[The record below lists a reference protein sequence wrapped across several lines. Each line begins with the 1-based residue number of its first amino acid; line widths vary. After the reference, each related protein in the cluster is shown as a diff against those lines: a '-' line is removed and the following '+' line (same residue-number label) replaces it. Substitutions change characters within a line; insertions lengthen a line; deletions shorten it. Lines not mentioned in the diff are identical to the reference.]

1 MRVVILTPSFLPAYN
16 GMTFATLQHAS
27 MLTDLGHHVTVV
39 ASCPCEHRD
48 EVAATLSERGMS
60 FLPAGLAG
68 SGLISRPVVGDV
80 GSLVECVAA
89 LEPNVVVVEA
99 RFFWGYHLIPVFKQR
114 GLTVA
119 LISHG
124 SPATRFAWS
133 VRWVL
138 KTAAYVYYA
147 LMYERRILRAVDGV
161 AVLSAHEDNERFRD
175 ARLYRQLGFSPIV
188 VANTSI
194 ESAAAQVRKV
204 GGEPGKLR
212 IAVVGDMSPLK
223 NQLAAVGIA
232 QGNDAVSFVR
242 FYFPA
247 ETEYSRMLA
256 SRARAKGIANFQ
268 YRTGLDREA
277 IIRSLGDIDLML
289 CLSTTEA
296 QPLSIIDG
304 LACGLPFLSTPVGCL
319 PSMKGGVVSDIP
331 GMRGVIRQLAGD
343 AGAMEDLA
351 REARVFFEMAHSE
364 SAVKPALAALITAAV
379 RKVR

>member
-1 MRVVILTPSFLPAYN
+1 MRVAVLTPSFFPAYN
-16 GMTFATLQHAS
+16 GMTFASLQHAS
-27 MLTDLGHHVTVV
+27 MLSDLGHEVAIA
-39 ASCPCEHRD
+39 ASCPREQLESNTSCL
-48 EVAATLSERGMS
+48 AERGVA
-60 FLPAGLAG
+60 FLPMDISG
-68 SGLISRPVVGDV
+68 SGLPSRPVVGDIR
-80 GSLVECVAA
+80 S
-89 LEPNVVVVEA
+89 VVESIA
-99 RFFWGYHLIPVFKQR
+99 SFAPRVLIVEGRYFWGYHLIPYLRHR
-114 GLTVA
+114 GLPVA

-124 SPATRFAWS
+124 SAATDFDWTVAWAVKS
-133 VRWVL
+133 I
-138 KTAAYVYYA
+138 AYGAYHVSH
-147 LMYERRILRAVDGV
+147 ERRILRAIDAV

-175 ARLYRQLGFSPIV
+175 ARLYRRLGFTPVV

-194 ESAAAQVRKV
+194 EAAAAQVRKV
-204 GGEPGKLR
+204 DGEPGKLR

-223 NQLAAVGIA
+223 NQMAAMGIV

-247 ETEYSRMLA
+247 ETEYSRLLA

-277 IIRSLGDIDLML
+277 IIRSLGDIDVML

-296 QPLSIIDG
+296 QPLSIVDG

-331 GMRGVIRQLAGD
+331 GMQGIIRQLAGN

-351 REARVFFEMAHSE
+351 REARVFFETAHSE
-364 SAVKPALAALITAAV
+364 SAVKPALAALIAAAV
-379 RKVR
+379 GKTR

>member
-16 GMTFATLQHAS
+16 GMTFATLQHAA
-27 MLTDLGHHVTVV
+27 MLTDLGHHVTVA
-39 ASCPCEHRD
+39 ASCPYEHRE
-48 EVAATLSERGMS
+48 EVAASLAARRMC
-60 FLPAGLAG
+60 FLPVDVAG
-68 SGLISRPVVGDV
+68 SGLLSRPVVGDIRSV
-80 GSLVECVAA
+80 VERIAA
-89 LEPNVVVVEA
+89 REPDVVVIEA
-99 RFFWGYHLIPVFKQR
+99 RFFWGYHLIPMFKER

-133 VRWVL
+133 VRWAL
-138 KTAAYVYYA
+138 KTAAYAYYA
-147 LMYERRILRAVDGV
+147 LIYERQILRAVDAV

-175 ARLYRQLGFSPIV
+175 ARLYRRMGLVPIV
-188 VANTSI
+188 VGNTSL
-194 ESAAAQVRKV
+194 ESVTMDVQKSV
-204 GGEPGKLR
+204 GESGRLR

-223 NQLAAVGIA
+223 NQMAAVGIA
-232 QGNDAVSFVR
+232 ESNDAVSFVR

-247 ETEYSRMLA
+247 ETEYSRLLA

-296 QPLSIIDG
+296 QPLSIVDG

-331 GMRGVIRQLAGD
+331 GMRGIIRQLAGD

-351 REARVFFEMAHSE
+351 REARVFFEAAHSE

-379 RKVR
+379 REVR